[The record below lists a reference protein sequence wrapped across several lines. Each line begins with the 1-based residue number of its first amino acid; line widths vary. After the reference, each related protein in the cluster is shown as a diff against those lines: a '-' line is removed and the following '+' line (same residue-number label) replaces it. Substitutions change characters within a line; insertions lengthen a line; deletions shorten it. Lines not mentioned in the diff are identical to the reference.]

1 MPTQKPPTDALAPEL
16 SPRAAADAARRNGAG
31 TLPGGSPDGLVAKA
45 GRYRWTI
52 CALLLFAT
60 TINYLDRQVT
70 GVLAPTLQAEFGW
83 SETQYAAITS
93 YWTLAYA
100 LGFLFVGRFIDRVGV
115 RIGFAIAVVLWS
127 IAGAAHGFVYSVAG
141 FAVARFLL
149 GLGES
154 GNFPAAIKA
163 TAEWFPKQERAF
175 ATGIFNAGSNIG
187 AMVTA
192 ILVPWI
198 TLTWGWRPAFIVT
211 GLIGFVWLALWI
223 PFYHSPEESPRVS
236 TQELAYIRAG
246 QDAEVSRKVPW
257 LQLLGYRQTWTFIVG
272 KFMTDG
278 VWWFYTFWLPKF
290 LDVRYGIK
298 LGAIA
303 LPLIVV
309 YLVADVGSIG
319 GGWLSGAFIKRGWEV
334 HRARK
339 VTLLIA
345 ALLIVPTM
353 LAPKANSLWVAVAIV
368 SVAAAA
374 HQWWSANLF
383 TLSSDMFPRH
393 ALGSV
398 VGIGGFA
405 GAAAGFGFQRATGYI
420 LQNNGSNYTPVF
432 VVCGLAYV
440 TALLIIHL
448 LAPRMEIVRL
458 DEAR

>member
-1 MPTQKPPTDALAPEL
+1 MT
-16 SPRAAADAARRNGAG
+16 AATAA
-31 TLPGGSPDGLVAKA
+31 TPLETV

-52 CALLLFAT
+52 CFLLFFAT

-83 SETQYAAITS
+83 SESQYANITS
-93 YWTLAYA
+93 WWTAAYA
-100 LGFLFVGRFIDRVGV
+100 IGFLFVGRFIDKVGV
-115 RIGFAIAVVLWS
+115 RIGFAVAVVVWS
-127 IAGAAHGFVYSVAG
+127 IAGMAHGVVYSVFG
-141 FAVARFLL
+141 FALARFLL

-154 GNFPAAIKA
+154 GNFPAAIKS
-163 TAEWFPKQERAF
+163 TAEWFPKHERAF
-175 ATGIFNAGSNIG
+175 ATGIFNAGSNVG
-187 AMVTA
+187 ALATA

-211 GLIGFVWLALWI
+211 GAIGFVWLALWLA
-223 PFYHSPEESPRVS
+223 FYRAPAEHPRL
-236 TQELAYIRAG
+236 TPGELAYIRDG
-246 QDAEVSRKVPW
+246 QVDEPVAHVSW
-257 LQLLGYRQTWTFIVG
+257 LRLLGYRQTWTFIVG
-272 KFMTDG
+272 KALTDG

-290 LDVRYGIK
+290 LDKQFGVK

-309 YLVADVGSIG
+309 YLVADVGSVG
-319 GGWLSGAFIKRGWEV
+319 GGWLSGALIKRGWAV
-334 HRARK
+334 PTARK

-353 LAPKANSLWVAVAIV
+353 FAPAATSLWTAVAIV

-383 TLSSDMFPRH
+383 TLSSDMFPRQ

-398 VGIGGFA
+398 VGLGGFA
-405 GAAAGFGFQRATGYI
+405 GAAMGFLFQRVTGYV
-420 LQNNGSNYTPVF
+420 LQNNGSNYAPIF
-432 VVCGLAYV
+432 VWCGLAYV

-448 LAPRMEIVRL
+448 LAPKMEVVRL
-458 DEAR
+458 DRG

>member
-1 MPTQKPPTDALAPEL
+1 
-16 SPRAAADAARRNGAG
+16 
-31 TLPGGSPDGLVAKA
+31 
-45 GRYRWTI
+45 
-52 CALLLFAT
+52 
-60 TINYLDRQVT
+60 
-70 GVLAPTLQAEFGW
+70 
-83 SETQYAAITS
+83 
-93 YWTLAYA
+93 
-100 LGFLFVGRFIDRVGV
+100 V

-127 IAGAAHGFVYSVAG
+127 IAGAAHGFVYSVFG

-163 TAEWFPKQERAF
+163 TAEWFPKHERAF
-175 ATGIFNAGSNIG
+175 ATGIFNAGSNVG
-187 AMVTA
+187 ALITA
-192 ILVPWI
+192 VLVPWI
-198 TLTWGWRPAFIVT
+198 TLTWGWRPAFVVT
-211 GLIGFVWLALWI
+211 GAIGFVWLALWLM
-223 PFYHSPEESPRVS
+223 FYHSPETHPHVSARELTYIRDGQVEEPKSRVS
-236 TQELAYIRAG
+236 
-246 QDAEVSRKVPW
+246 W
-257 LQLLGYRQTWTFIVG
+257 LKLLGYRQTWTFIVG
-272 KFMTDG
+272 KAMTDG

-290 LDVRYGIK
+290 LDKQFGVK

-309 YLVADVGSIG
+309 YLVADVGSVG
-319 GGWLSGAFIKRGWEV
+319 GGWLSGALIKRGWEV
-334 HRARK
+334 PKARK

-353 LAPKANSLWVAVAIV
+353 LAPRANSLWVAVAIV